1 MSPRATV
8 RMPSGPSKT
17 AVPLATSRSVQ
28 PSIVVGLVSG
38 VAVSLTRV
46 CRSLAI
52 DEVVDA
58 ALADDFTWL
67 CADEGEIFELFGN
80 GVEDWPSV

>member
-38 VAVSLTRV
+38 VAVNLTRD
-46 CRSLAI
+46 CGSLAI
-52 DEVVDA
+52 DEVAGA
-58 ALADDFTWL
+58 ALTGDFAWL
-67 CADEGEIFELFGN
+67 FANEGEMLEFCCL
-80 GVEDWPSV
+80 EDGPSA